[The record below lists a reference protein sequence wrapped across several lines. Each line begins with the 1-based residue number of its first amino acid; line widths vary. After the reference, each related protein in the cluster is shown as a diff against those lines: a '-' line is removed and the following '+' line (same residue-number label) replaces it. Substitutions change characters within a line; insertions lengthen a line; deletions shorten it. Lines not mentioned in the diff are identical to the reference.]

1 MRLLTHWALENVAD
15 KLTNIR
21 NSSFSTR
28 DEKLAGECRRNSQ
41 IRNQHWFRRWLG
53 AVRQQAIISSSAD

>member
-1 MRLLTHWALENVAD
+1 MQLLTHRALVNVAE

-28 DEKLAGECRRNSQ
+28 DENSQ
-41 IRNQHWFRRWLG
+41 VNAAETH
-53 AVRQQAIISSSAD
+53 